1 MADPKIS
8 DCEAVLK
15 KQAAAIRAA
24 TATLKSAVKT
34 EEVVLKSG
42 KKVKAPVVNEDI
54 VKKAEAQFKAA
65 RAAAGYHYEFMKKY
79 YDQGKNP
86 VRNDFEKAAA
96 EYLAKKKEIDNIP
109 DLKMKFLDGAK
120 DALKK

>member
-42 KKVKAPVVNEDI
+42 KKVKAPVVNKDT

-109 DLKMKFLDGAK
+109 DLDFPEIQ
-120 DALKK
+120 ALKK

>member
-15 KQAAAIRAA
+15 KQTAAIRAA
-24 TATLKSAVKT
+24 SATLKSAVT
-34 EEVVLKSG
+34 G
-42 KKVKAPVVNEDI
+42 DARRNPVVNP
-54 VKKAEAQFKAA
+54 VTLKKAEAEFNAA
-65 RAAAGYHYEFMKKY
+65 RKAAGYHYEFMKKY

-96 EYLAKKKEIDNIP
+96 EYLKLKKDIP
-109 DLKMKFLDGAK
+109 DPVGAAGK
-120 DALKK
+120 IIKK